1 METCKRI
8 IQKYSLIPE
17 IAFCGLF
24 FYLIWVKCGFWF
36 ETNDDLIINDL
47 LRGAVTGEPEYHTMH
62 NSVILTAPLSLLYRI
77 APSIPWWGGFLL
89 LCNALSILIPLDS
102 IVKKSKDCYTLLVC
116 PAFYGICLLT
126 ALRLRGR
133 IQFTST
139 AMLLAIA
146 GFIALIFYKGCTNMV
161 MFGVC
166 EFLAYIIR
174 PEGMEIIMPIGF
186 GLWFVALFI
195 MEDDIVI
202 GVRKLLIPMGLILA
216 IIAVGFAVQRVA
228 YSGSEWELSEK
239 YEAGRTEMLDY
250 SGVVEFDD
258 IKEIYKRSVTKEEYE
273 AFTHSLVLDYE
284 NLAETVSA
292 ASYMGKENADTP
304 GVVETL
310 RWIYFDSYLGLKE
323 GSRWLLLTIVT
334 AWGVLLITSIVVGR
348 IKAFLGFAT
357 VYIINKGITWGFV
370 YLKGRMPERLMFPLY
385 YLEIISIVV
394 IVIILLNEKKERE
407 SILRILV
414 IPGIA
419 ALAYVCVLA
428 GRQQLKLMV
437 EQQKSFPI
445 LREMESEISEYCEER
460 SDHKFILSTY
470 IFSNYRRS
478 VFDVGEKPVYI
489 YAGGWF
495 SSLPS
500 VKARNNEYLKNGYIY
515 LITTAESIN
524 GNVEAETAFLNQRYD
539 AVLKKEDSINLATG
553 GKAVV
558 YRVR

>member
-1 METCKRI
+1 METFRRFF
-8 IQKYSLIPE
+8 QKFSLIPE
-17 IAFCGLF
+17 IIICVLF
-24 FYLIWVKCGFWF
+24 FYLIWVKCGLWF

-47 LRGAVTGEPEYHTMH
+47 LRGAVTGKPEYHTIH

-89 LCNALSILIPLDS
+89 LCNGLSIIVPIDA
-102 IVKKSKDCYTLLVC
+102 IVKKSNNLFNLFVC
-116 PAFYGICLLT
+116 PAVYAICLLVT
-126 ALRLRGR
+126 WSLRGR

-146 GFIALIFYKGCTNMV
+146 GFVALVFYKNHTNV
-161 MFGVC
+161 AVFGVC
-166 EFLAYIIR
+166 ELLAYIIR

-186 GLWFVALFI
+186 GLWFVALSV
-195 MEDDIVI
+195 MEEDIVI
-202 GVRKLLIPMGLILA
+202 GIKKLFAPIGVALA
-216 IIAVGFAVQRVA
+216 IIGVGFVVQYVA
-228 YSGSEWELSEK
+228 YSGSEWEQSKE

-250 SGVVEFDD
+250 SGVIEFDD
-258 IKEIYKRSVTKEEYE
+258 INEIYKRGVTKEEYE

-292 ASYMGKENADTP
+292 ASYVGKANTVRP
-304 GVVETL
+304 GITKTIK
-310 RWIYFDSYLGLKE
+310 WIYVDSYLGIYDSSK
-323 GSRWLLLTIVT
+323 WLLLTLII
-334 AWGVLLITSIVVGR
+334 AWGVLLITSILGR
-348 IKAFLGFAT
+348 NIKAFVGFTAI
-357 VYIINKGITWGFV
+357 YLFGKGITWGFI

-385 YLEIISIVV
+385 YLEIISIIAV
-394 IVIILLNEKKERE
+394 VIILLNERRE
-407 SILRILV
+407 KDNLLRILV
-414 IPGIA
+414 VPGIA
-419 ALAYVCVLA
+419 VLAYVCFLA

-445 LREMESEISEYCEER
+445 LREMESEISEYCEEH

-478 VFDVGEKPVYI
+478 VFDVGEKPEYI
-489 YAGGWF
+489 FAGGWL

-500 VKARNNEYLKNGYIY
+500 VKARNSEYLEKGYIY

-539 AVLKKEDSINLATG
+539 AILKKEDTIDLATG
-553 GKAVV
+553 GQAVV